1 MSIRVKRFIQ
11 LLCLCVGATVI
22 YFIPV
27 HLRATFYVPMQEVF
41 SLTNTQIG
49 DLAGLYGTMT
59 IFTYLPGGW
68 LADKFSPRK
77 MLALSY
83 FGTGILTFFLL
94 LKPGYSMMMVIF
106 ALCGV
111 TTTLTFWAALLKI
124 TRDFG
129 KNDGQGKAFGG
140 LEGGR
145 GLAATVILM
154 GATLIYGMMGGNP
167 TSMMII
173 IAIFGI
179 LNILTGIFT
188 LIVFDEIKEEKKTGE
203 NPFAG
208 IVECAKN
215 PNVWL
220 ISFIVLGIYTVH
232 SVSQYIAP
240 FANEVFAAT
249 VVFGSILSLSKQWMK
264 PVGGFIGGFFADKI
278 GITNMLSIGVVLLVI
293 STGVF
298 ALVPGNPSLLIL
310 LIINTLIMFTIVAGL
325 RGLYFANMNEAGIP
339 LRLTGTV
346 IGFASTI
353 GFTADVFIPVISG
366 RLLDAYP
373 GGLGYRM
380 MFGIGAL
387 FCVISFVLR
396 QVFKKRN
403 AKTIDAIKL
412 EKLGHQKVEENAAE

>member
-1 MSIRVKRFIQ
+1 
-11 LLCLCVGATVI
+11 
-22 YFIPV
+22 
-27 HLRATFYVPMQEVF
+27 
-41 SLTNTQIG
+41 
-49 DLAGLYGTMT
+49 
-59 IFTYLPGGW
+59 
-68 LADKFSPRK
+68 
-77 MLALSY
+77 
-83 FGTGILTFFLL
+83 
-94 LKPGYSMMMVIF
+94 MMMVIF

-208 IVECAKN
+208 IVECIKN

-387 FCVISFVLR
+387 FCVISFVLL

-403 AKTIDAIKL
+403 AKTIEAIKL
-412 EKLGHQKVEENAAE
+412 EKLEHQKVEENVAE